1 MQNSSENNSH
11 QEFGIRRIVNRLYD
25 DNNMYY
31 DEVSYNLI
39 SLWEIVDE
47 DDPLEGDWECNLF
60 DFVYCHATNSII
72 NLEAEIDEVD
82 PSEDENFLFSELDNL
97 FKIDIEQYGKEL
109 ERLIEIEKIK
119 SIANEFINK
128 HL

>member
-97 FKIDIEQYGKEL
+97 FKIDVEQYGKEI

>member
-1 MQNSSENNSH
+1 
-11 QEFGIRRIVNRLYD
+11 
-25 DNNMYY
+25 MYY

-72 NLEAEIDEVD
+72 NLEGEIDEVE
-82 PSEDENFLFSELDNL
+82 PREDENFLLSELDNL
-97 FKIDIEQYGKEL
+97 FQIDIEQYGKEL
-109 ERLIEIEKIK
+109 ESLIEIEKIK

-128 HL
+128 NL